1 MEDNVST
8 SVNCMNCPKSSMCF
22 QKLVPSELQFIS
34 QNKTQLSYQ
43 KGENLC
49 KQGAFAS
56 YVMYITEGLIKIYL
70 ETSNRKRINVKILK
84 AADFIG
90 LPSVYGNN
98 IYICSAKALKES
110 TVCLIDKESFK
121 QLIKNN
127 GEFASEII
135 KWHCNHEIQSYDYIK
150 SIVSKQMYGRLAY
163 ALLYLTSEQFKDV
176 DIFSHITRKDIA
188 EFAGLSTESVV
199 RLLHELKNDKV
210 IEVEG
215 KIINV
220 INPELLKKI
229 SIQG

>member
-1 MEDNVST
+1 MEDNVSK
-8 SVNCMNCPKSSMCF
+8 SVNCMKCPKSSMCF
-22 QKLVPSELQFIS
+22 QRLVPSELKFINE
-34 QNKTQLSYQ
+34 NKTQLNYR

-56 YVMYITEGLIKIYL
+56 YIMYIMEGLIKIYL
-70 ETSNRKRINVKILK
+70 ETSTEKNINVKILK
-84 AADFIG
+84 NTDFIG
-90 LPSVYGNN
+90 LSSLYSDNT
-98 IYICSAKALKES
+98 YICSAKALKDS
-110 TVCLIDKESFK
+110 TICLIDKESFK

-135 KWHCNHEIQSYDYIK
+135 KWHCKNEIQSYDYIK
-150 SIVSKQMYGRLAY
+150 SILSKQMYGRLAY
-163 ALLYLTSEQFKDV
+163 ALLYLTNKHFKGV
-176 DIFSHITRKDIA
+176 DIFSYISRRDIA

-199 RLLHELKNDKV
+199 RLLNDLKNDKV
-210 IEVEG
+210 IEVDG